1 MLGSGLGMK
10 ESIRLAAEGNK
21 KLTEEINFCINQI
34 NSGVSETKAYSDMA
48 KRISIPEYTRLM
60 ALISQNIEHGNS
72 KVLMLMDQ
80 EVKNAMNIKREHLR
94 RNGEV
99 ASEKLL
105 IPTALLLIIVIGLIM
120 IPAFYGLR

>member
-1 MLGSGLGMK
+1 
-10 ESIRLAAEGNK
+10 
-21 KLTEEINFCINQI
+21 
-34 NSGVSETKAYSDMA
+34 
-48 KRISIPEYTRLM
+48 M